1 MGDGFWLRY
10 WPYQTFLPR
19 HPEPPED
26 EPGDGRTSGLIDEA
40 N

>member
-1 MGDGFWLRY
+1 MWFRLGD

-19 HPEPPED
+19 HPEPVEQD
-26 EPGDGRTSGLIDEA
+26 EPGDGRIPGLIDEA